1 MKSVA
6 VFCGSSVGARPEYV
20 TGAERLGRLLA
31 TENLRLVYGGG
42 NIGLMREV
50 ADACLDAG
58 GQVTGVIPHLI
69 VNKEIAHTDVTE
81 LIVVDSM
88 HERKARMA
96 ELSDAFV
103 ALPGGFGTIDEL
115 FEIMTWNQ
123 LEIINKPVGLL
134 NIGGFFDKLL
144 DYIHHAVAER
154 FVRSEHANNLIVE
167 TDEILLL
174 KKLSTFAPA
183 RAEKWIDRLKMD
195 LI

>member
-6 VFCGSSVGARPEYV
+6 VFCGSSVGARSEYIA
-20 TGAERLGRLLA
+20 GAQQLGRLLA
-31 TENLRLVYGGG
+31 HENLRLVYGGG

-50 ADACLDAG
+50 ADACLAAG
-58 GQVTGVIPHLI
+58 GEVIGVIPRLI
-69 VNKEIAHTDVTE
+69 VDKEIAHSGVTE
-81 LIVVDSM
+81 LIIVNSM

-123 LEIINKPVGLL
+123 LDIISKPAGLL
-134 NIGGFFDKLL
+134 NISGFFDRLL
-144 DYIHHAVAER
+144 DYINHAVAEK
-154 FVRSEHANNLIVE
+154 FVRSEHARNLIVE
-167 TDEILLL
+167 TDEAALLQ
-174 KKLSTFAPA
+174 KLSTFAPT
-183 RAEKWIDRLKMD
+183 RAEKWIDRLKLD

>member
-6 VFCGSSVGARPEYV
+6 VFCGSSVGARSEYIA
-20 TGAERLGRLLA
+20 GAKRLGRLLA
-31 TENLRLVYGGG
+31 HENLRLVYGGG

-50 ADACLDAG
+50 ADACLAAG
-58 GQVTGVIPHLI
+58 GEVIGVIPRLI
-69 VNKEIAHTDVTE
+69 VDKEIAHSGVTE
-81 LIVVDSM
+81 LIIVNSM

-123 LEIINKPVGLL
+123 LDIISKPAGLL
-134 NIGGFFDKLL
+134 NISGFFDKLL
-144 DYIHHAVAER
+144 DYIHYAVIEK
-154 FVRSEHANNLIVE
+154 FVRSEHARNLIVE
-167 TDEILLL
+167 TDEATLLQ
-174 KKLSTFAPA
+174 KLSTFAPT
-183 RAEKWIDRLKMD
+183 RAEKWIDRLKLD